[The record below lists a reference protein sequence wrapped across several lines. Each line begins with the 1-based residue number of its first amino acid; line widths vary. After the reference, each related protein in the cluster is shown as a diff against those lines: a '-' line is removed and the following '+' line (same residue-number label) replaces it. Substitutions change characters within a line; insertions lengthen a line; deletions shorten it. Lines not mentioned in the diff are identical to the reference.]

1 MSRLQGL
8 QRFIQATWQE
18 LQKVTWPTPRQARN
32 LTVVVLAVS
41 AAVGAYIAVF
51 DYVFSL
57 LDKVIVGG

>member
-1 MSRLQGL
+1 MSRL

-18 LQKVTWPTPRQARN
+18 LQKVTWPTPQQARN

-51 DYVFSL
+51 DYVFGIIST
-57 LDKVIVGG
+57 KIVGG